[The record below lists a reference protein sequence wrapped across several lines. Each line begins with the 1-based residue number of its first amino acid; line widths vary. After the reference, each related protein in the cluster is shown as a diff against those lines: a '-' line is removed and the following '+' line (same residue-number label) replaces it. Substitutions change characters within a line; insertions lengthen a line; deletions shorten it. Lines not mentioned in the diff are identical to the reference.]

1 MSFFVTIGPPGAA
14 KEANDFK
21 INLILNKQTSSAVSL
36 FEDVVESL

>member
-14 KEANDFK
+14 KEPNDFK